1 MEITKVADYEAM
13 SQYGAKLIFEAVTKQ
28 LATGDVC
35 NIGLATGN
43 TMIRLYE
50 ILAGMFNTA
59 RTDLSRLST
68 FNLDEYV
75 GRDGKEVPTSHPLSY
90 RKYMNENLFDR
101 IDPALGFSKD
111 RTYYPPSV
119 DSASYDDK
127 IEAAGGLHLQLL
139 GIGFNGHIAF
149 NEPMSEDEI
158 SVADFAALKSR
169 VINLKPL
176 TLQTNARLTAG
187 NDMSLMP
194 LQAITMGMAPILKA
208 KKILLL
214 ACFPEQE
221 APLKKLIAN
230 PATPSLPASYIKDC
244 PNTEIVYTADVITL

>member
-1 MEITKVADYEAM
+1 MKITKIADYEAM
-13 SQYGAKLIFEAVTKQ
+13 SKYGAELIFKAVTEQ
-28 LATGDVC
+28 LATGGVC

-43 TMIRLYE
+43 TMIKLYE
-50 ILAGMFNTA
+50 YLAGMFNA
-59 RTDLSRLST
+59 AKTDLSKLST

-75 GRDGKEVPTSHPLSY
+75 GADGHEIPESHPLSY
-90 RKYMNENLFDR
+90 RKYMNENLFYR
-101 IDPALGFSKD
+101 IDKSLGFSLE

-149 NEPMSEDEI
+149 NEPMTEEEI
-158 SVADFAALKSR
+158 STADFAALKSR
-169 VINLKPL
+169 IIDLKPL

-187 NDMSLMP
+187 NDFSLMP
-194 LQAITMGMAPILKA
+194 RQAITMGMAPILKA

-221 APLKKLIAN
+221 VPLKKLIAN
-230 PATPSLPASYIKDC
+230 PPTPTLPASYIKECAD
-244 PNTEIVYTADVITL
+244 TEIVYTADVITL